1 MPRRPITRLV
11 DLCSEIGVEHI
22 QVTELFRRIDRETA
36 AGNDVIV
43 QEFGTFYRKFNRE
56 RVRVLNGET
65 INVPAN
71 DRTALRG
78 QRFSSTPIV
87 LRINL
92 NGSGDIIG
100 DRPVL
105 FVFPD
110 DPSPNQGTITGR
122 FRIRTAGGAESEW
135 QVQLSVQVSN
145 IVNGDEPSFT
155 HSYQYRAE
163 VTDYVEP
170 EFGQSEQF
178 PGNRDNTFDAD
189 NPIRLG
195 FVVEIDET
203 NEVNGSLVDG
213 ETAIIIGTPTRPQSD
228 TLGFRTEVAFDL

>member
-11 DLCSEIGVEHI
+11 DLCREIGVEHI

-43 QEFGTFYRKFNRE
+43 QEFGTFYRKFNRA
-56 RVRVLNGET
+56 RVRVLNNEQ

-78 QRFSSTPIV
+78 QRFPATPIV

-92 NGSGDIIG
+92 NGTGDTIG

-110 DPSPNQGTITGR
+110 DPTPNQGTVAGR
-122 FRIRTAGGAESEW
+122 FRVRTAGGAESEW
-135 QVQLSVQVSN
+135 QVELSVQVSN
-145 IVNGDEPSFT
+145 VVRGENPSFT

-163 VTDYVEP
+163 VVDYVEP
-170 EFGQSEQF
+170 TFGQSGQF
-178 PGNRDNTFDAD
+178 PSNRDNTFEAD
-189 NPIRLG
+189 NPIGIG
-195 FVVEIDET
+195 FVVEAQDT
-203 NEVNGSLVDG
+203 TQVDGRLVDG
-213 ETAIIIGTPTRPQSD
+213 EVIIIIGTPTRPQSD
-228 TLGFRTEVAFDL
+228 TLGFQTQVAFEV